1 MKAANE
7 DKEAP
12 NDEQIAAEIASKL
25 KEVESLLS
33 KKMTKQALSLS
44 LRNPPAGNRSE
55 SIKDASAAIV
65 ERVLLSFQ
73 DSEISEAIEQLDLDA
88 CDILMK
94 YVFKFMGRAQNCA
107 LMLKLH
113 ALITEKAGP
122 GSIMRALTDRKLV

>member
-44 LRNPPAGNRSE
+44 LRNPPAGNKSE
-55 SIKDASAAIV
+55 SIKDASASIV